1 MASAQVPGMIK
12 VGAFIGMH
20 GGIDP
25 INTHKNLTSKDK
37 PPTYECEISATPL
50 PPGINLFAPANLG
63 YQYISSH
70 IEITQLIDEIHKAYV
85 SRQSTDYIKFC
96 LQQIRSVETDHVTM
110 VRKYVDNDH
119 RAIKK
124 SEEDLMAQ
132 RPKRIQFG
140 EVTTLKPRIQW
151 KKHRHYITEK
161 KYETHS
167 SDEPCNSI
175 MFFCQE
181 IPEGSLEK
189 AKEAFEH
196 IIRENPQYANCV
208 VRYNKLSRIYSID
221 FEYDIYMIPFKF
233 ILDIL
238 NTILQAVLP
247 DSRYELSI
255 FDFSCSELYFDEALE
270 AELEELTPVF
280 IHCDDDRMTYGTNR
294 AEVLLH
300 HNVATETLAYA
311 GEYTKS
317 PDRHTRSHFV
327 FHKGPSHTPSPVHPT
342 PYIVIRLADP
352 IKAFLD
358 LDTRVEETA
367 RSVSPP
373 RSKQKT
379 KGGRTRNRKKARRMR
394 RTNRRIRAKG
404 STRRARK

>member
-1 MASAQVPGMIK
+1 
-12 VGAFIGMH
+12 
-20 GGIDP
+20 
-25 INTHKNLTSKDK
+25 
-37 PPTYECEISATPL
+37 
-50 PPGINLFAPANLG
+50 
-63 YQYISSH
+63 
-70 IEITQLIDEIHKAYV
+70 
-85 SRQSTDYIKFC
+85 
-96 LQQIRSVETDHVTM
+96 
-110 VRKYVDNDH
+110 
-119 RAIKK
+119 
-124 SEEDLMAQ
+124 
-132 RPKRIQFG
+132 
-140 EVTTLKPRIQW
+140 
-151 KKHRHYITEK
+151 
-161 KYETHS
+161 
-167 SDEPCNSI
+167 
-175 MFFCQE
+175 
-181 IPEGSLEK
+181 
-189 AKEAFEH
+189 
-196 IIRENPQYANCV
+196 
-208 VRYNKLSRIYSID
+208 
-221 FEYDIYMIPFKF
+221 MIPFKF